1 MYEKAKAESGIVRT
15 SKQKSK
21 TAQEAF
27 GILTV
32 MKNKAK
38 KESDK
43 EYLKSL
49 CDAISWDSIPAY
61 YIKKIARLNPTKDNA
76 LAETKAIIPDS
87 YLITILEKDRKIDSE
102 PETVLLAEELI

>member
-1 MYEKAKAESGIVRT
+1 
-15 SKQKSK
+15 
-21 TAQEAF
+21 
-27 GILTV
+27 
-32 MKNKAK
+32 MKNKAQN
-38 KESDK
+38 ESDK

-61 YIKKIARLNPTKDNA
+61 YIKKIARLNPTSNDA